1 MTRNQPA
8 GLSTCVTIAE
18 IWAMSTET
26 CPQIIPFWACGP
38 MPVLPPRSLAQGYSK
53 LTLCYKCAIIELWG

>member
-26 CPQIIPFWACGP
+26 CPQIIP
-38 MPVLPPRSLAQGYSK
+38 VLGRQSHARTAAQK
-53 LTLCYKCAIIELWG
+53 LGARL